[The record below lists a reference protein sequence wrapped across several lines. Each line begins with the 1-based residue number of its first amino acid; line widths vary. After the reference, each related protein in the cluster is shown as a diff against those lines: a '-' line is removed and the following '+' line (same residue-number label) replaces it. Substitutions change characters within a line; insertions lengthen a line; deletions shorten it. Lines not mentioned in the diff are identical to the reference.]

1 MRALR
6 SVVQRV
12 SWARVS
18 VEGQEVGSVG
28 KGLCV
33 LVGVT
38 HEDGPKDVEWMADK
52 LIHLRIFEDEAGKM
66 NKSLLDVGGAMM
78 LVSQF
83 TLLGDCRRGRRPS
96 FLGAALP
103 EKAREV
109 YDGLIAAVR
118 SRGVPVASGVF
129 QAEMAVELCNAGP
142 VTLILD
148 SRGEA

>member
-1 MRALR
+1 MR

-18 VEGQEVGSVG
+18 VEEQEVGSVG

-118 SRGVPVASGVF
+118 SRGVSVASGVF

>member
-1 MRALR
+1 
-6 SVVQRV
+6 
-12 SWARVS
+12 
-18 VEGQEVGSVG
+18 
-28 KGLCV
+28 
-33 LVGVT
+33 
-38 HEDGPKDVEWMADK
+38 
-52 LIHLRIFEDEAGKM
+52 
-66 NKSLLDVGGAMM
+66 MM

>member
-1 MRALR
+1 MRT
-6 SVVQRV
+6 VVQRV
-12 SWARVS
+12 TWARVS
-18 VEGQEVGSVG
+18 VNGQEVGRID

-38 HEDGPKDVEWMADK
+38 HEDGARDVEWMADK
-52 LIHLRIFEDEAGKM
+52 LVHLRIFEDDGGKL
-66 NKSLLDVGGAMM
+66 NRSLLDVGGGML

-83 TLLGDCRRGRRPS
+83 TLFGDCSRGRRPS

-109 YDGLIAAVR
+109 YEQLIAAVR
-118 SRGVPVASGVF
+118 SRGVLVATGIF
-129 QAEMAVELCNAGP
+129 QAEMHVELCNAGT

-148 SRGEA
+148 NRGGE

>member
-18 VEGQEVGSVG
+18 VEEQEVGSVG

>member
-1 MRALR
+1 MRT
-6 SVVQRV
+6 VVQRV
-12 SWARVS
+12 TWARVS
-18 VEGQEVGSVG
+18 VNGQEVGRID

-38 HEDGPKDVEWMADK
+38 HEDGARDVEWMADK
-52 LIHLRIFEDEAGKM
+52 LVHLRIFEDDGGKL
-66 NKSLLDVGGAMM
+66 NRSLLDVGGGML

-83 TLLGDCRRGRRPS
+83 TLFGDCSRGRRPS

-109 YDGLIAAVR
+109 YEQLIAAVR
-118 SRGVPVASGVF
+118 SRGVLVATGIF
-129 QAEMAVELCNAGP
+129 QAEMHVELCNAGP

-148 SRGEA
+148 NRRLE

>member
-1 MRALR
+1 LR
-6 SVVQRV
+6 TVVQRV
-12 SWARVS
+12 TWARVS
-18 VEGQEVGSVG
+18 VNGQEVGRID

-38 HEDGPKDVEWMADK
+38 HEDGARDVEWMADK
-52 LIHLRIFEDEAGKM
+52 LVHLRIFEDDGGKL
-66 NKSLLDVGGAMM
+66 NRSLLDVGGGML

-83 TLLGDCRRGRRPS
+83 TLFGDCSRGRRPS

-109 YDGLIAAVR
+109 YEQLIAAVR
-118 SRGVPVASGVF
+118 SRGVLVATGIF
-129 QAEMAVELCNAGP
+129 QAEMHVELCNAGP

-148 SRGEA
+148 NRGGE

>member
-1 MRALR
+1 MR

-52 LIHLRIFEDEAGKM
+52 LIHLRIFEDDAGKM

>member
-52 LIHLRIFEDEAGKM
+52 LIHLRIFEDDAGKM

>member
-66 NKSLLDVGGAMM
+66 NKSLMDVGGAMM

-118 SRGVPVASGVF
+118 SRGVSVASGVF

>member
-1 MRALR
+1 MR

-66 NKSLLDVGGAMM
+66 NKSLMDVGGAMM

-118 SRGVPVASGVF
+118 SRGVSVASGVF

>member
-1 MRALR
+1 MRT
-6 SVVQRV
+6 VVQRV
-12 SWARVS
+12 TWARVS
-18 VEGQEVGSVG
+18 VNGQEVGRID

-38 HEDGPKDVEWMADK
+38 HEDGARDVEWMADK
-52 LIHLRIFEDEAGKM
+52 LVHLRIFEDDGGKL
-66 NKSLLDVGGAMM
+66 NRSLLDVSGGML

-83 TLLGDCRRGRRPS
+83 TLFGDCSRGRRPS

-109 YDGLIAAVR
+109 YEQLIAAVR
-118 SRGVPVASGVF
+118 SRGVLVATGIF
-129 QAEMAVELCNAGP
+129 QAEMHVELCNAGP

-148 SRGEA
+148 NRGGE

>member
-1 MRALR
+1 MVGLR
-6 SVVQRV
+6 TVVQRV
-12 SWARVS
+12 TWARVS
-18 VEGQEVGSVG
+18 VNGQEVGRID

-38 HEDGPKDVEWMADK
+38 HEDGARDVEWMADK
-52 LIHLRIFEDEAGKM
+52 LVHLRIFEDDGGKL
-66 NKSLLDVGGAMM
+66 NRSLLDVGGGML

-83 TLLGDCRRGRRPS
+83 TLFGDCSRGRRPS

-109 YDGLIAAVR
+109 YEQLIAAVR
-118 SRGVPVASGVF
+118 SRGVLVATGIF
-129 QAEMAVELCNAGP
+129 QAEMHVELCNAGP

-148 SRGEA
+148 NRGGE

>member
-1 MRALR
+1 MR

>member
-1 MRALR
+1 MRT
-6 SVVQRV
+6 VVQRV
-12 SWARVS
+12 TWARVS
-18 VEGQEVGSVG
+18 VNGQEVGRID

-38 HEDGPKDVEWMADK
+38 HEDGARDVEWMADK
-52 LIHLRIFEDEAGKM
+52 LVHLRIFEDDGGKL
-66 NKSLLDVGGAMM
+66 NRSLLDVGGGML

-83 TLLGDCRRGRRPS
+83 TLFGDCSRGRRPS

-109 YDGLIAAVR
+109 YEQLIAAVR
-118 SRGVPVASGVF
+118 SRGVLVATGIF
-129 QAEMAVELCNAGP
+129 QAEMHVELCNAGP

-148 SRGEA
+148 NRGGE

>member
-1 MRALR
+1 VRALR

-18 VEGQEVGSVG
+18 VEEQEVGSVG

-109 YDGLIAAVR
+109 YDGLIVAVR
-118 SRGVPVASGVF
+118 SRGVSVSSGVF

>member
-1 MRALR
+1 
-6 SVVQRV
+6 VVQRV

-18 VEGQEVGSVG
+18 VEGQEVGSVV

-118 SRGVPVASGVF
+118 SRGVFVASGVF

>member
-52 LIHLRIFEDEAGKM
+52 LIHLRIFEDDAGKM

-83 TLLGDCRRGRRPS
+83 TL
-96 FLGAALP
+96 
-103 EKAREV
+103 
-109 YDGLIAAVR
+109 
-118 SRGVPVASGVF
+118 
-129 QAEMAVELCNAGP
+129 
-142 VTLILD
+142 
-148 SRGEA
+148 

>member
-66 NKSLLDVGGAMM
+66 NKSLMDVGGAMM

-118 SRGVPVASGVF
+118 SRGVSVASGVF

-142 VTLILD
+142 VTLIID
-148 SRGEA
+148 SLGGA

>member
-1 MRALR
+1 
-6 SVVQRV
+6 
-12 SWARVS
+12 

-52 LIHLRIFEDEAGKM
+52 LIHLRIFEDDAGKM

>member
-1 MRALR
+1 VRALR

-52 LIHLRIFEDEAGKM
+52 LIHLRIFEDDAGKM

>member
-1 MRALR
+1 MR

-66 NKSLLDVGGAMM
+66 NKSLMDVGGAMM

-96 FLGAALP
+96 FLGAALT

-118 SRGVPVASGVF
+118 SRGVSVASGVF